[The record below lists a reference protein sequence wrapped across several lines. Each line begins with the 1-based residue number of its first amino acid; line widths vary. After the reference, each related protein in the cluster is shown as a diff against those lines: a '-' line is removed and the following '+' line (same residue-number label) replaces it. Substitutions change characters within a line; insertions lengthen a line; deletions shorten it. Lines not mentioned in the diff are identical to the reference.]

1 MSVRLAILGDVHLH
15 FNQKDVS
22 YFNNS
27 DYDLVLFVGDLVNY
41 APWRGKTVWPL
52 IQELQKTA
60 LFMPG
65 NHDSTNVIQLIA
77 EVLENQPLAQ
87 LSGLRQSHHF
97 TALNHAMSNAIF
109 CGYNL
114 HAFDLQG
121 LQFDIIS
128 GRPFSMGGPNL
139 SFKPY
144 LKKAYGIETIQDS
157 ANYIKQQVDH
167 STNQNVIFFA
177 HNGPSGLG
185 SKRDDIW
192 GCDFKKSEG
201 DFGDPDLEQAI
212 DYARNQGKNVMA
224 VIAGHMHQGLKGGG
238 QRKWQIEK
246 DGTHY
251 VNAARVPRIFKS
263 AGQTLHH
270 HVCLEIN
277 ETDVQV
283 SGKEIAL

>member
-1 MSVRLAILGDVHLH
+1 MSVRLAVVGDVHLH
-15 FNQKDVS
+15 FNEKDVS
-22 YFNNS
+22 YFNQS

-52 IQELQKTA
+52 IQELQKTT

-77 EVLENQPLAQ
+77 EVLGNQPLAQ
-87 LSGLRQSHHF
+87 ISGLRQSQHY
-97 TALNHAMSNAIF
+97 TALNKSMGNAIF
-109 CGYNL
+109 CGYNV

-121 LQFDIIS
+121 FQFDIIS
-128 GRPFSMGGPNL
+128 GRPFSMGGPKL
-139 SFKPY
+139 SFRPY
-144 LKKAYGIETIQDS
+144 LKKAYGIETIQAS
-157 ANYIKQQVDH
+157 ADYIKQQVDQ
-167 STNQNVIFFA
+167 SQNQNVIFFA

-185 SKRDDIW
+185 SRRDDIW

-212 DYARNQGKNVMA
+212 DYARHQGKNVMA

-238 QRKWQIEK
+238 QRKWCIEK
-246 DGTHY
+246 DGTRY
-251 VNAARVPRIFKS
+251 VNAARVPRIFES

-277 ETDVQV
+277 ENGVQI
-283 SGKEIAL
+283 SGQEIPL